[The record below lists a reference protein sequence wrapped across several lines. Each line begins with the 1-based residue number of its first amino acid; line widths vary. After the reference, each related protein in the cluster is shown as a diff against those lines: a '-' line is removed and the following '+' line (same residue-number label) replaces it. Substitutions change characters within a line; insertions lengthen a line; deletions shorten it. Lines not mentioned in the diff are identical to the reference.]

1 MKLPEFL
8 TGRAGGKPQIR
19 ALPVTPA
26 QLNNAFD
33 RRVFVI
39 GSLQLGV
46 GVLLAARLGYLTV
59 AENSKYA
66 AAAESNRVNLTLIP
80 PRRGAILDRNG
91 AALAANRAAFRV
103 DVVPERLIEPEKTLA
118 TLANLL
124 ALPPEKLQDVKDK
137 LEKAH
142 GFQPVEVASDIDFD
156 KFAAVSLRAPELPG
170 VVPQRGYSRS
180 YPTGSSVAHLVGYV
194 GPASADDYER
204 EKNPLMITPGF
215 KIGKD
220 GLEKH
225 FETRLRG
232 VPGARRV
239 VATAS
244 GRIVKDLELREDV
257 PGDTLQ
263 LTINGPLQDFAARRI
278 GLESAA
284 VTVVD
289 CHTGEILALVSM
301 PAFDPNRF
309 VGGIGRIEWKML
321 NEDDHIPLLNKAL
334 RGLYPPG
341 STMKPMATLALQ
353 MHGVSPDE
361 RINCPGG
368 FRLGSRFFRCD
379 AVHGSMDMRSAIER
393 SCNTYFWTM
402 ANRVGYDA
410 IAPMAKLLG
419 LGQQFDLPLSAQRYG
434 TIPDAAW
441 KMKRYK
447 QAWTGADSLN
457 ASIGQ
462 GYVSVSPLQLA
473 VMASRIASGRNLQPS
488 VVLGQLKPPGPALTF
503 TPEQLAVAHDGMFRV
518 VNGSGTARGSQL
530 TIGDI
535 RMAGKT
541 GTAQVRALVA
551 RGGGGAWKFRD
562 HSLFVCY
569 APADAPRY
577 AMSVVVEHG
586 TQGARAA
593 APIARDVMTFLF
605 DPGKAMDS
613 LRAMEKGWGG
623 TPTERMEARYRTY
636 AAQYGASAPKVGD
649 DQAVKDAID
658 EADKSQGPIENAG
671 TDGNLREPPEAPPP
685 PPESADTPAPGAAPA
700 AASSPPAAAPSV
712 APNAAP
718 TTANPV
724 PRP

>member
-1 MKLPEFL
+1 MKLPAFL
-8 TGRAGGKPQIR
+8 GGGGVRQ
-19 ALPVTPA
+19 LPVSPA

-80 PRRGAILDRNG
+80 PRRGAILDRHG
-91 AALAANRAAFRV
+91 AVLAANRAAFRV

-118 TLANLL
+118 TLAGLL
-124 ALPPEKLQDVKDK
+124 ALPPERLQDVRDK
-137 LEKAH
+137 LEKSH

-180 YPTGSSVAHLVGYV
+180 YPTGPSVAHLIGYV
-194 GPASADDYER
+194 GPASAADYER
-204 EKNPLMITPGF
+204 DRNPLLITPGF

-225 FETRLRG
+225 FEEHLRG

-244 GRIVKDLELREDV
+244 GRIVKDLGMREDV
-257 PGDTLQ
+257 PGETLQ

-284 VTVVD
+284 VTVID

-341 STMKPMATLALQ
+341 STMKPMASLALQ
-353 MHGVSPDE
+353 LHGVSPDE

-379 AVHGSMDMRSAIER
+379 ATHGSMDMRSAIEH

-410 IAPMAKLLG
+410 IAPMAKQLG

-434 TIPDAAW
+434 TVPDAAW

-457 ASIGQ
+457 AAIGQ

-473 VMASRIASGRNLQPS
+473 VMASRVASGRNLQPS
-488 VVLGQLKPPGPALTF
+488 ILLGHPKPIGPALPF

-518 VNGSGTARGSQL
+518 VNGAGTAVGSKL
-530 TIGDI
+530 VLGDI

-605 DPGKAMDS
+605 DPGKAMDG

-623 TPTERMEARYRTY
+623 TPTERMEARYRAY
-636 AAQYGASAPKVGD
+636 AAQYGTTAPKVGD
-649 DQAVKDAID
+649 DQAVKQAVD
-658 EADKSQGPIENAG
+658 EADKSDEAAG
-671 TDGNLREPPEAPPP
+671 DATGDAGSSGNPREPVETPAP
-685 PPESADTPAPGAAPA
+685 PPESADTPAAGAPPVTAPAAPA
-700 AASSPPAAAPSV
+700 P
-712 APNAAP
+712 APNLAP
-718 TTANPV
+718 TLSPH
-724 PRP
+724 P

>member
-8 TGRAGGKPQIR
+8 TGRAGRKP
-19 ALPVTPA
+19 LPVTPA

-59 AENSKYA
+59 AENTKYA

-103 DVVPERLIEPEKTLA
+103 DVVPERLIEPDKTLA
-118 TLANLL
+118 TLADLL
-124 ALPPEKLQDVKDK
+124 ALSTERLQDVRDR
-137 LEKAH
+137 LETAH
-142 GFQPVEVASDIDFD
+142 GFRPVEVASDIDFD

-180 YPTGSSVAHLVGYV
+180 YPTGPSVAHLIGYV
-194 GPASADDYER
+194 GPATAEEYER
-204 EKNPLMITPGF
+204 DRNPLLITPGF

-225 FETRLRG
+225 FEEHLRG

-244 GRIVKDLELREDV
+244 GRIVKDLGLREDV
-257 PGDTLQ
+257 PGETLH

-284 VTVVD
+284 VTVID

-321 NEDDHIPLLNKAL
+321 NEDDHITLLNKAL

-361 RINCPGG
+361 RINCGG
-368 FRLGSRFFRCD
+368 GLRLGSRYFRCD
-379 AVHGSMDMRSAIER
+379 AVHGSMDMRSAIEH

-410 IAPMAKLLG
+410 IAPMARQLG

-473 VMASRIASGRNLQPS
+473 VMVARIASGRNLQPS
-488 VVLGQLKPPGPALTF
+488 VVLGQIKQPGPALTF
-503 TPEQLAVAHDGMFRV
+503 TPEQLSVAHDGMFRV

-530 TIGDI
+530 KLGDI

-605 DPGKAMDS
+605 DPGKAMEV
-613 LRAMEKGWGG
+613 LTEMETGWGG
-623 TPTERMEARYRTY
+623 TPQQRMATKFRSYEAK
-636 AAQYGASAPKVGD
+636 YGTTAPKPAD
-649 DQAVKDAID
+649 DAGVAAEQAREDR
-658 EADKSQGPIENAG
+658 AG
-671 TDGNLREPPEAPPP
+671 TPPQPAQT
-685 PPESADTPAPGAAPA
+685 SAAAPA
-700 AASSPPAAAPSV
+700 PEPAASESPATTPPAGS
-712 APNAAP
+712 
-718 TTANPV
+718 
-724 PRP
+724 PR

>member
-8 TGRAGGKPQIR
+8 TGRAGRKP
-19 ALPVTPA
+19 LPVTPA

-59 AENSKYA
+59 AENTKYA

-103 DVVPERLIEPEKTLA
+103 DVVPERLIEPDKTLA
-118 TLANLL
+118 TLADLL
-124 ALPPEKLQDVKDK
+124 ALSPERLQDVRDR
-137 LEKAH
+137 LETAH
-142 GFQPVEVASDIDFD
+142 GFRPVEVASDIDFD

-180 YPTGSSVAHLVGYV
+180 YPTGPSVAHLIGYV
-194 GPASADDYER
+194 GPATAEEYER
-204 EKNPLMITPGF
+204 DRNPLLITPGF

-225 FETRLRG
+225 FEEHLRG

-244 GRIVKDLELREDV
+244 GRIVKDLGLREDV
-257 PGDTLQ
+257 PGETLH

-284 VTVVD
+284 VTVID

-361 RINCPGG
+361 RINCGG
-368 FRLGSRFFRCD
+368 GLRLGSRYFRCD
-379 AVHGSMDMRSAIER
+379 AVHGSMDMRSAIEH

-410 IAPMAKLLG
+410 IAPMARQLG

-473 VMASRIASGRNLQPS
+473 VMVARIASGRNLQPS
-488 VVLGQLKPPGPALTF
+488 VVLGQIKQPGPALTF
-503 TPEQLAVAHDGMFRV
+503 TPEQLSVAHDGMFRV

-530 TIGDI
+530 KLGDI

-605 DPGKAMDS
+605 DPGKAMEV
-613 LRAMEKGWGG
+613 LTEMETGWGG
-623 TPTERMEARYRTY
+623 TPQQRMATKFRSYEAK
-636 AAQYGASAPKVGD
+636 YGTTAPKPAD
-649 DQAVKDAID
+649 DAGVAAEQAREDR
-658 EADKSQGPIENAG
+658 AG
-671 TDGNLREPPEAPPP
+671 TPPQPAQT
-685 PPESADTPAPGAAPA
+685 SAAAPA
-700 AASSPPAAAPSV
+700 PEPAASESPATTPPAGS
-712 APNAAP
+712 
-718 TTANPV
+718 
-724 PRP
+724 PR